1 MFQWRKR
8 SRLLQQII
16 FISFA
21 IGFTISMVMSVVHA
35 YQAYQIG
42 QVQVISRIDFLS
54 KALQPQLE
62 SQLWSVDQE
71 SVRRTLTALAN
82 DQAVAKVE
90 ILGSEFQVPQISTGL
105 EPDWI
110 QKTYPLFFSE
120 GGKAHS
126 LGTLAIALS
135 KKQFLN
141 DFIEDLWWA
150 VVQNLFKFLVTAVIL
165 IWIFNHKVTAP
176 IQEIQRMTHQFSE
189 EQLSSILGYRAE
201 REHDPGK
208 SELES
213 LLMNIHQLQINFQ
226 NAFQKQ
232 KESEQAKLVAELQ
245 LEKER
250 QKLKLTQRLDSIGQ
264 ITSQVVHDF
273 GNIVMIIN
281 GKIYMLEKF
290 LKDDAQRKLTGDIQ
304 KAVTRAQGLTTKLLR
319 MTRYQETEQI
329 AFDPFQNLN
338 ELRELL
344 KTAVGSRIDLKFKT
358 DGSSQL
364 ITANPGSFEN
374 AVINLCINARD
385 AMPNGGEIS
394 IEMRSHYKQKMSYVA
409 LSIRD
414 TGTGIPAE
422 IQEKIFEPFFTTK
435 ATGKGSGLGLA
446 QVQEFVKES
455 GGWMELTSCN
465 QGTCFTLYFPESAI
479 EGNFRAA

>member
-1 MFQWRKR
+1 
-8 SRLLQQII
+8 
-16 FISFA
+16 
-21 IGFTISMVMSVVHA
+21 MVMSVVHA
-35 YQAYQIG
+35 YQAYENG
-42 QVQVISRIDFLS
+42 QAQVISRIDFLA

-71 SVRRTLTALAN
+71 SVRRTMTALAN

-90 ILGSEFQVPQISTGL
+90 ILSSEFQVPQIATGL
-105 EPDWI
+105 QVDWI
-110 QKTYPLFFSE
+110 QKSYPLFFSE
-120 GGKAHS
+120 GGKSHS
-126 LGTLAIALS
+126 LGTLAISLS
-135 KKQFLN
+135 KKQFWN

-150 VVQNLFKFLVTAVIL
+150 VVQNLFKFSVTAVVL

-176 IQEIQRMTHQFSE
+176 IHEIQRMTQQFNE

-201 REHDPGK
+201 RGDNTNK
-208 SELES
+208 SELET
-213 LLMNIHQLQINFQ
+213 LLMDIHQLQLNFQ

-232 KESEQAKLVAELQ
+232 KESEQAKHAVELQ

-290 LKDDAQRKLTGDIQ
+290 LQDDSQRRLTGDIQ

-329 AFDPFQNLN
+329 VFDPFQNLN
-338 ELRELL
+338 DLRDLL
-344 KTAVGSRIDLKFKT
+344 KTAVGSRVELKFKS
-358 DGSSQL
+358 DGSNQVIL
-364 ITANPGSFEN
+364 ANPGSFEN

-394 IEMRSHYKQKMSYVA
+394 IELRSHFKDGNSFVA
-409 LSIRD
+409 LSVRD
-414 TGTGIPAE
+414 NGTGIPVD

-446 QVQEFVKES
+446 QVQEFVKET
-455 GGWMELTSCN
+455 GGWMELESN
-465 QGTCFTLYFPESAI
+465 IKGTCFTLYFPEGI
-479 EGNFRAA
+479 LEGNFQAA